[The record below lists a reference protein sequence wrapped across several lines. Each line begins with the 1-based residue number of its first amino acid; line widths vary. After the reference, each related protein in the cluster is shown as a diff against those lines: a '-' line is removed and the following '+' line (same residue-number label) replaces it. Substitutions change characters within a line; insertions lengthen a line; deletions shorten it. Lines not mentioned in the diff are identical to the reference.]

1 MVKQFPTLSNHS
13 AGHVPVCR
21 ADPLSKG
28 ASTTV
33 LVFFRNTF
41 LFKFVQKHNIL
52 LKGKRIKILLLDT
65 THNNWQ
71 HLLCK
76 MDFIFITIMEM
87 MVYNTHLKNHIH
99 LDLI

>member
-13 AGHVPVCR
+13 VGHVPMCR

-41 LFKFVQKHNIL
+41 LFKFVQKENIQE
-52 LKGKRIKILLLDT
+52 GKRIKILLLDT
-65 THNNWQ
+65 THQKENSPGQ
-71 HLLCK
+71 
-76 MDFIFITIMEM
+76 
-87 MVYNTHLKNHIH
+87 
-99 LDLI
+99 

>member
-1 MVKQFPTLSNHS
+1 MP
-13 AGHVPVCR
+13 AP
-21 ADPLSKG
+21 
-28 ASTTV
+28 V

-41 LFKFVQKHNIL
+41 LFKSVQKENIL
-52 LKGKRIKILLLDT
+52 QEGKRIKILLLDT
-65 THNNWQ
+65 THNNLQ

-76 MDFIFITIMEM
+76 MYFIFITIMEI

>member
-1 MVKQFPTLSNHS
+1 MIKQFPTFPNHS
-13 AGHVPVCR
+13 AGHVPVWR
-21 ADPLSKG
+21 ADLLSKG
-28 ASTTV
+28 ASTTLV
-33 LVFFRNTF
+33 VFFRNTF
-41 LFKFVQKHNIL
+41 LFKFVQKENIQE
-52 LKGKRIKILLLDT
+52 GKRIKILLLDT

-76 MDFIFITIMEM
+76 MDFILITIMEI

>member
-1 MVKQFPTLSNHS
+1 MVKQFPTFPNHRV
-13 AGHVPVCR
+13 GHVPVCR
-21 ADPLSKG
+21 ADHLSKG

-33 LVFFRNTF
+33 LIFFRNTF
-41 LFKFVQKHNIL
+41 LFKFGQKESIQE
-52 LKGKRIKILLLDT
+52 GKRIKILLLDT

-76 MDFIFITIMEM
+76 MDFIFITIMEI